1 MLDKFDS
8 DNEDTSSKYQ
18 SDISRIASRYSNGG
32 GMMHI
37 TYLYLKTAI
46 LGSVFPFLDKFHTHF
61 YEWKE

>member
-37 TYLYLKTAI
+37 TIFILKLQFSAR
-46 LGSVFPFLDKFHTHF
+46 PFTF
-61 YEWKE
+61 